1 MNAKRRLLNQT
12 RDTEVAGHVEI
23 ADSFWSRSRGLLG
36 RDSLAEGHALWIQGT
51 RLVACN
57 SIHTWFMRFAIDAV
71 FVDRDLRVR
80 KIYRDLGPWRV
91 TIPASGAFSVF
102 ELPAGALAGQ
112 TIEVGDQLHVGD

>member
-1 MNAKRRLLNQT
+1 MSQKRRLLNQT
-12 RDTEVAGHVEI
+12 RQIEVASHVEV

-36 RDSLAEGHALWIQGT
+36 RDSLADGHTLWILGT

-91 TIPASGAFSVF
+91 TAPAAGAFSVF
-102 ELPAGALAGQ
+102 ELPAGTLAKK